1 MLWLLKNTRWLEE
14 FRFGMDLLD
23 WVRNIMKVSFTVCG
37 GKEFQQEV
45 SREFSERGIRPV
57 APERCVESW
66 KKDIAKE
73 KCINAKWPKP
83 YSPVMLQT
91 RPGEGHQG
99 SGAFVM
105 FSSWQDAMIALQ
117 KIAETKSYTG
127 ADGKR
132 YPAEMVYENQIADM
146 YGYDYPCRIILDCDA
161 KLKEFDGKYSIEELC
176 QSIDKVPEFFARRLI
191 EIGAIEKTD
200 VVVVYE
206 KEKSREGK
214 ASRHYITN
222 IKGRSTWETQQVLGE
237 IFGAELEKMREA
249 ADKAVNAGGG
259 DGKKRKK
266 SEEVPAI
273 PEPWQVTDT
282 VPHHGR
288 GQYSV
293 LGFFDKKK
301 GETEYP
307 CITRKW
313 RIVGGKV
320 VSRKACNVTRAESTL
335 KHKMALQMLHK
346 TCYTCPVDD
355 FITIHKKFM
364 TQKQVNWFFFGV
376 ISLPRD
382 SNSRAPQTV
391 AGKKRA
397 GRRLRRW
404 TKRCPYWRPPI
415 PQRRKPVVP
424 AAVGPVSDFQDHGEK
439 RGVQSQHDHAL
450 SRPHSRDALQTRRR
464 DQKGGRGPHLS
475 CLLLSL
481 LGVQRDDQD
490 PRKQRHFCGYGGG
503 GQCGIC

>member
-1 MLWLLKNTRWLEE
+1 MLWLLKDTRWLEE
-14 FRFGMDLLD
+14 FRMGMDLLD
-23 WVRNIMKVSFTVCG
+23 WARNIMKVPFAVCG
-37 GKEFQQEV
+37 SDEFQLEVKKEFN
-45 SREFSERGIRPV
+45 ERGIRPV

-73 KCINAKWPKP
+73 KSVNAKWPKP
-83 YSPVMLQT
+83 YIPVMLQT
-91 RPGEGHQG
+91 RPSEGQQG

-105 FSSWQDAMIALQ
+105 FSSWQDAMIALRR
-117 KIAETKSYTG
+117 IAETKSYTG

-132 YPAEMVYENQIADM
+132 YPAEMVYENQVTDM
-146 YGYDYPCRIILDCDA
+146 SGYDYPCRIILDCDA
-161 KLKEFDGKYSIEELC
+161 KLKEFDNKYTIEELC
-176 QSIDKVPEFFARRLI
+176 RSIDNVPEFFTRRLI
-191 EIGAIEKTD
+191 EIGAIGKTD
-200 VVVVYE
+200 TVIVYE

-214 ASRHYITN
+214 ASRHYIFN
-222 IKGRSTWETQQVLGE
+222 IMARSTWETQHVLYLV
-237 IFGAELEKMREA
+237 FGAELEKMREA
-249 ADKAVNAGGG
+249 ADKAVNGAGEGKGG
-259 DGKKRKK
+259 SKKRKMP
-266 SEEVPAI
+266 SCDEATGI

-293 LGFFDKKK
+293 LGFFDKNK

-313 RIVGGKV
+313 KIVEGKV

-346 TCYTCPVDD
+346 TCYSCLVDD

-364 TQKQVNWFFFGV
+364 TQKQVWNRF
-376 ISLPRD
+376 IDQPRD

-397 GRRLRRW
+397 GRGLPRW
-404 TKRCPYWRPPI
+404 TKRCPWRPPI
-415 PQRRKPVVP
+415 PERRRPDVP
-424 AAVGPVSDFQDHGEK
+424 AAVGPVSDFQDHGERR
-439 RGVQSQHDHAL
+439 RGVQPQHDYAL
-450 SRPHSRDALQTRRR
+450 SRSHSRDALQTRTRY
-464 DQKGGRGPHLS
+464 QKGGRGPHLS

-481 LGVQRDDQD
+481 LGVQRVDQD
-490 PRKQRHFCGYGGG
+490 PRK
-503 GQCGIC
+503 